1 MSLLKKVV
9 VSIMAI
15 LLVVIGIA
23 YILFFVN
30 QDLIKNEILLG
41 VNKNIQGR
49 LQIDK
54 IGLSLFSEFPKV
66 TVSLENARLYEYK
79 NTSNTIEQMPIL
91 VLEQAE
97 ISLNIIDLIN
107 DKLSIEKLV
116 LDGGRIAA
124 MNKADSSLNILN
136 AIQTTTVDTTLSENS
151 VSLRLN
157 SIEILKLHVEYHDM
171 ATNRYVV
178 TTINSLESSIMIMGD
193 SLKGEIVLDQQ
204 LDSITVNGIQVVG
217 DHALNLSANFAVD
230 LNKIAFNIKQGE
242 FKIDLLEAD
251 LSGYYDYSDDGYI
264 DFNISANH
272 SDISVLADMELFN
285 AEYLPEIRSGK
296 IKLDALI
303 KGKTIGHL
311 PITNLE
317 ASLSE
322 LHVHN
327 KFGEVIDDSG
337 FHLRYY
343 SGIQRDMSD
352 AILYIDSI
360 DFKFA
365 TDGYLTG
372 NLQIY
377 NFANPSYK
385 ISWQLAENL
394 VDLNN
399 IFVFPGLNEMSG
411 IVRSQARLKG
421 KINLT
426 DKRFSN
432 PEGILRVQF
441 ENCLFSLN
449 NPDYL
454 LKDVNGQLFIQ
465 EGEISLNNLTFDAN
479 GNKLKIDSKVK
490 NLLPYLLGSD
500 TELTASL
507 AMHTHSLNTQHLLA
521 FSPELQKGIN
531 YKVDSID
538 LKVVVNFN
546 SIDID
551 SFALIPTGNLQI
563 DNLTAKIEG
572 IPLINRVKGQI
583 TVTPDALSMDKVSG
597 FVGES
602 PLNFSLKLTNYNG
615 YFQSDS
621 LESIALTVDFQ
632 SERVIAKNFF
642 TIEDKFLLP
651 QSYEHEELDDV
662 AFKTT
667 INTTNYELQKINLIP
682 EFSFQITELKFQT
695 HFSPVKFRD
704 ISIFGMVQDNNVYLN
719 SMSGKLG
726 RSDVFMNGEFD
737 NVVATKDTITR
748 QFKSRISINS
758 QILDLNE
765 LIKLGQGDSQHAT
778 STTKE
783 VNDNPFADD
792 YPITDLS
799 VNIGELDYYGNVI
812 HNLSGIL
819 KLEEHNMVKLNGVR
833 LESGQYGSFEFD
845 GTIDASS
852 HQEAIL
858 TSDIEILNIDLSKL
872 NVTYIQDG
880 EEVKIGDHLAGI
892 FTGQVEA
899 RVPISQDFNFDLA
912 RVSGSI
918 KAVVKDGALIN
929 YPPLKAL
936 GKYFKNKDLDVVYFD
951 DLMNTMI
958 FKEGKMHL
966 PFMTVN
972 TTLGTIFLMGYQT
985 VTDEMEFDVQVPAKL
1000 IAGAVLNSLFARKK
1014 GDDNKEDEIKTQA
1027 KGKYITVHVY
1037 SEGGEYEFKIGKKHG
1052 LEAADGAM
1060 D

>member
-1 MSLLKKVV
+1 MNLLKKIGI
-9 VSIMAI
+9 SLLAI
-15 LLVVIGIA
+15 LVVVIGIA
-23 YILFFVN
+23 YTLFFVN

-54 IGLSLFSEFPKV
+54 IGLNLFSEFPKV
-66 TVSLENARLYEYK
+66 TVSLENTRLFEYK
-79 NTSNTIEQMPIL
+79 GTAGMPVL

-97 ISLNIIDLIN
+97 VSLNVIDLIN
-107 DKLSIEKLV
+107 DKVSIER
-116 LDGGRIAA
+116 LDLAGGSVAL
-124 MNKADSSLNILN
+124 MSKADSTFNILN
-136 AIQTTTVDTTLSENS
+136 AIQATNADTTLTEDN
-151 VSLRLN
+151 VSLQLN
-157 SIEILKLHVEYHDM
+157 SIEISNMHIEYHDM
-171 ATNRYVV
+171 IANRYVV
-178 TTINSLESSIMIMGD
+178 TTINSLESAIMIMGD
-193 SLKGEIVLDQQ
+193 SLLGEIILDQQ
-204 LDSITVNGIQVVG
+204 LDSITVDGVRIM
-217 DHALNLSANFAVD
+217 DEHALNLSANFEAD
-230 LNKIAFNIKQGE
+230 IKNLAFNINQGK
-242 FKIDLLEAD
+242 FKVDLLEANLD
-251 LSGYYDYSDDGYI
+251 GYYDYSDNGYI

-272 SDISVLADMELFN
+272 GDISMLTEMELLN

-311 PITNLE
+311 PVMNLE

-322 LHVHN
+322 LHIHN
-327 KFGEVIDDSG
+327 KFGDVIEDSG

-343 SGIQRDMSD
+343 SGTQSDMSD
-352 AILYIDSI
+352 AILYIDSV

-365 TDGYLTG
+365 TDGYMTG
-372 NLQIY
+372 NLQVY

-411 IVRSQARLKG
+411 VVRSQARLKG

-426 DKRFSN
+426 DKQFSN

-454 LKDVNGQLFIQ
+454 LKDVNGQLFVQ
-465 EGEISLNNLTFDAN
+465 EGDISLNNLTFDAN
-479 GNKLKIDSKVK
+479 GNQLNINSSIK

-500 TELTASL
+500 TALTASL
-507 AMHTHSLNTQHLLA
+507 AMHTHSLNTNRLLA
-521 FSPELQKGIN
+521 FSSELQQEIN
-531 YKVDSID
+531 YRVDSLDIE
-538 LKVVVNFN
+538 VVANFM
-546 SIDID
+546 STDID
-551 SFALIPTGNLQI
+551 SFVLIPSGSLKI

-572 IPLINRVKGQI
+572 IPLIDRINGSI
-583 TVTPDALSMDKVSG
+583 TVTPEVLTIDRASG

-602 PLNFSLKLTNYNG
+602 PFSLNLNIDNYNS

-621 LESIALTVDFQ
+621 LETISLDIDFK
-632 SERVIAKNFF
+632 SDKVIARDFF
-642 TIEDKFLLP
+642 TIGEDFVLP
-651 QSYEHEELDDV
+651 RSYEGEELEDV
-662 AFKTT
+662 VFKTK
-667 INTTNYELQKINLIP
+667 ISTTNYELQKEYLIP
-682 EFSFQITELKFQT
+682 EFSFQITGLKFQT
-695 HFSPVKFRD
+695 HFSPVKFSK
-704 ISIFGMVQDNNVYLN
+704 ISIFGMVRENNVYIN
-719 SMSGKLG
+719 SMAGQLG
-726 RSDVFMNGEFD
+726 RSDVSLNAEFN
-737 NVVATKDTITR
+737 NVVATKDTVSR

-758 QILDLNE
+758 NILDLDE
-765 LIKLGQGDSQHAT
+765 LIKLGQGDNQHEAIT
-778 STTKE
+778 SEKE
-783 VNDNPFADD
+783 KDNINPFADD

-812 HNLSGIL
+812 RNLSGIL
-819 KLEEHNMVKLNGVR
+819 NLEEHNMVKLNSVR
-833 LESGQYGSFEFD
+833 LESGQFGSFEFD

-858 TSDIEILNIDLSKL
+858 TSDIKILNIDLSKL

-880 EEVKIGDHLAGI
+880 EEMKIGDHLAGI

-899 RVPISQDFNFDLA
+899 SVPISQDFNFDLA

-918 KAVVKDGALIN
+918 RAVVKDGALKN

-936 GKYFKNKDLDVVYFD
+936 GKYFKNKNLDVVYFD

-972 TTLGTIFLMGYQT
+972 STLGTIFLMGYQT
-985 VTDEMEFDVQVPAKL
+985 ITDEMEFDVQVPAKL
-1000 IAGAVLNSLFARKK
+1000 IAGAVLNSLFAGKK
-1014 GDDNKEDEIKTQA
+1014 GDDDEDDEIKTKA
-1027 KGKYITVHVY
+1027 KGKYVTVHVF
-1037 SEGGEYEFKIGKKHG
+1037 SAGGEYEFKIGKKHG
-1052 LEAADGAM
+1052 LEAAEGAM
-1060 D
+1060 E